1 MENME
6 RTSYDEAEEL
16 LEFHILKRLGS
27 PVHGSTI
34 QRYEW
39 ATSRVAVK
47 CIGTN
52 TPVGLERV
60 PSVRSLQTTSSSV
73 LLDVETEEGALTED
87 EW

>member
-60 PSVRSLQTTSSSV
+60 RTVRSFQTASFSIT
-73 LLDVETEEGALTED
+73 LDVETEEGALTED